1 MADSDEIGAEARALL
16 NQAYDG
22 VLSTHSADMPGYP
35 FGSVMPYCLDRNGV
49 PVIYIASIAQHTRNI
64 QADPKVSLIVLDR
77 SIGDVQSAGRLTLL
91 ADVGLVPEAD
101 ADTAERY
108 FSFFPDARRFRN
120 THSFAFYRLAP
131 VRLRYIGGFG
141 RIHWLPPERV
151 MRANPFGAD
160 DERAMLEHMN
170 SGHRTA
176 IVGYCEAAGIAVEAG
191 SEPSMVGIDGE
202 GFQLRVGARVARFA
216 FPAPATTA
224 AEVRAAL
231 VAMTR
236 PAC

>member
-16 NQAYDG
+16 NRAYDG

-35 FGSVMPYCLDRNGV
+35 FGSVMPYCLDRAGV

-64 QADPKVSLIVLDR
+64 QADPKVSLIVFDR
-77 SIGDVQSAGRLTLL
+77 GVGDVQTHGRLTLL
-91 ADVGLVPEAD
+91 ADAQTVPEDDED
-101 ADTAERY
+101 AAERY
-108 FSFFPDARRFRN
+108 FSFFPDARRFHN

-141 RIHWLPPERV
+141 RIHWLSPEQ
-151 MRANPFGAD
+151 ALLLNPFGAD
-160 DERAMLEHMN
+160 EERAMVAHMN
-170 SGHRTA
+170 ADHRQA
-176 IVGYCEAAGIAVEAG
+176 LHRYCETAGVAVEPG
-191 SEPSMVGIDGE
+191 VEPAMVGIDGE
-202 GFQLRVGARVARFA
+202 GFQLRAGSRVLRFA
-216 FPAPATTA
+216 FPAAVSTP

-236 PAC
+236 PGQ